1 MAQRIRELRAKNDL
15 TLEQVAEVV
24 GVGKSTVRKWETGMI
39 ANMRRD
45 KIAVLAKALKTTPEY
60 LMGWSDSPDPE
71 PEQKANPAADP
82 EKHSAPELSAEEQEA
97 VSLLAGLDPAA
108 KAHALQLL
116 RSLAALQGK
125 DSDSRE

>member
-1 MAQRIRELRAKNDL
+1 MAKRIREVRAKHDL

-24 GVGKSTVRKWETGMI
+24 GVGRSTVRKWETGMI

-45 KIAVLAKALKTTPEY
+45 KIAALAKALKTTPEY
-60 LMGWSDSPDPE
+60 LMGWSDSPYPE

-97 VSLLAGLDPAA
+97 VRLIAALDPAA
-108 KAHALQLL
+108 RDHAMTLL

-125 DSDSRE
+125 EPGSRE